1 MLMLQYKRGVQ
12 LYEFSLQ
19 LRFPLRIGLSLDLFY
34 DLQCCQRSKVKSGEP
49 QIGDGSV
56 IASFAR
62 LFLQAFRQS
71 DDCSDFYHRSLIWL
85 TRKQDDLRQVSAGSG
100 YHEARTAPDRPSLK
114 V

>member
-56 IASFAR
+56 IA
-62 LFLQAFRQS
+62 
-71 DDCSDFYHRSLIWL
+71 
-85 TRKQDDLRQVSAGSG
+85 RKQDDLRQVSAGSG